1 LIRASHPDQLL
12 FFRLLLELPK
22 DTQFQR
28 HALAWEI
35 ELLLTYFFTASVDL
49 PVVVQTNLG

>member
-1 LIRASHPDQLL
+1 
-12 FFRLLLELPK
+12 LELPK